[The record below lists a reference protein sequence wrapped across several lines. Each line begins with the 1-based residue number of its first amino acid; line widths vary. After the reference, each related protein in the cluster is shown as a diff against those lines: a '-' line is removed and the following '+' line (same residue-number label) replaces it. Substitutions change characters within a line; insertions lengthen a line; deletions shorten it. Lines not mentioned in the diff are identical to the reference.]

1 MSGRKKS
8 PPGRKGPARA
18 QARPPDQVGTPEK
31 EAARRARRDA
41 ARQEREAVR
50 RKIARRRALRR
61 IAWTTAA
68 VVTLSGLAF
77 LVTRPKHS
85 LALNGRAQAL
95 IAEAPTAVVAAGC
108 DGVHPVP
115 EYPGGLDRAHIGNQI
130 AAMPALSQ
138 YPSRPPASGPHNSSP
153 VSAGVYTDP
162 PPIDGVIHS
171 LEHGAAVVW
180 YAKGTT
186 GAALK
191 ELTSFFDDPSV
202 QDHVIVAPY
211 DYPEQG
217 AAGELPQGKLM
228 TLVSWHHIEYC
239 SQPNLAVAFDFVAH
253 YRYPTPKGES
263 YDGDA
268 PEAGAAI

>member
-1 MSGRKKS
+1 MSGRKK
-8 PPGRKGPARA
+8 PPAGRKGAPRVQSPPPAR
-18 QARPPDQVGTPEK
+18 VTPEK
-31 EAARRARRDA
+31 EAIRRARRDA

-85 LALNGRAQAL
+85 LALNGREQAL

-180 YAKGTT
+180 YAKGTS